1 MIEKSEAGLAAEAN
15 EALVLDVGRVG
26 ELERAVEA
34 SGTSLAE
41 LMGRAGAAV
50 ADAVR
55 RAQPACGRVVVLA
68 GSGNNGGDGWVA
80 ARVLAEAGW
89 DVVIACTKPA
99 DEVHAE
105 PARTTARKV
114 ADWACS
120 AAGEGRLLVREAP
133 DEREVAALLL
143 GADAAVDALLG
154 TGFSGSELRDPYG
167 KWVLAMN
174 RAHDAGVYVVAAD
187 VPSGLSAQTG
197 AAASPFV
204 VADETVTML
213 ALKPGLL
220 VEGAKPITGALSCAP
235 LGIDIVRDFPSFAKD
250 AASKESDAR

>member
-1 MIEKSEAGLAAEAN
+1 MIEKSEPGLASAAN

-26 ELERAVEA
+26 ELERAIEA
-34 SGTSLAE
+34 SGTPLAE
-41 LMGRAGAAV
+41 LMARAGAAV

-55 RAQPACGRVVVLA
+55 QARPVCGRAVVLA

-80 ARVLAEAGW
+80 ARLLAEAGW
-89 DVVIACTKPA
+89 DVVLACTKPVG
-99 DEVHAE
+99 EVRAE
-105 PARTTARKV
+105 PASTTAHAV
-114 ADWACS
+114 ANWA
-120 AAGEGRLLVREAP
+120 AAGVGAGRLLVREAP
-133 DEREVAALLL
+133 DEREVASLLQD
-143 GADAAVDALLG
+143 ADAAVDALLG

-167 KWVLAMN
+167 KWVLETN

-197 AAASPFV
+197 AAASPCV

-220 VEGAKPITGALSCAP
+220 VEGAKPITGVLSCAP
-235 LGIDIVRDFPSFAKD
+235 LGIDIVRDFPSFASG
-250 AASKESDAR
+250 AASKEGDAQ